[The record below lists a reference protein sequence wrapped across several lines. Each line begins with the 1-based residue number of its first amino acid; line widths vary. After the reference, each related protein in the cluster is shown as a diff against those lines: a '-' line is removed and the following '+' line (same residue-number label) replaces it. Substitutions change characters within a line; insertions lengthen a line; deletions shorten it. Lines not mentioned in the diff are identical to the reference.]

1 MIEAYKGLLG
11 RCKAAAGGHGGGGV
25 EGCGEL
31 VPVLEHWL
39 GVLWRVYDDED
50 GEFV

>member
-11 RCKAAAGGHGGGGV
+11 RCKAAGSGGHGGGGV
-25 EGCGEL
+25 EEL

-39 GVLWRVYDDED
+39 GVLWRVYEDDG